1 MLKPQSIQAADLQG
15 LSRKELNELIPQL
28 LARIDEQAAH
38 IGTQDQRL
46 GAAQQDIKWRDARI
60 EKITFQLAQLRSWKF
75 GAKSE
80 RMSAEQRELFAETLA
95 ADQASLEAQ
104 LAALQQTPGSTPE
117 PGKLAPKRRP
127 TRVRQFSAGEGS
139 LGQWN
144 QRLESRILRNL

>member
-28 LARIDEQAAH
+28 LARIDEQAAYIGEQAAH

-104 LAALQQTPGSTPE
+104 LAAL
-117 PGKLAPKRRP
+117 
-127 TRVRQFSAGEGS
+127 
-139 LGQWN
+139 
-144 QRLESRILRNL
+144 